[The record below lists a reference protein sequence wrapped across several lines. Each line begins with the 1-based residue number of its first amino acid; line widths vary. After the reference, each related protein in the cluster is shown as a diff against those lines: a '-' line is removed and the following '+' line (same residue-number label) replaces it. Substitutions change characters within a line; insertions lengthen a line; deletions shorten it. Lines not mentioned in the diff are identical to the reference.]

1 MAGMVGGWFFRIV
14 TDLVW
19 RVCNHSGDRM
29 ASTSLLPDQTAHLK
43 NSLSIQT

>member
-1 MAGMVGGWFFRIV
+1 MAGMVGGWFFRIA

-29 ASTSLLPDQTAHLK
+29 VSTYLLAYQTSHLK
-43 NSLSIQT
+43 NSLSIST